1 MDFGFFSI
9 GGGRGGSLLLPVTVD
24 SVSVSSASTSS
35 SSLGRLD
42 PLGDG
47 IFGRDLGEVLG
58 LSGWRVLQN
67 VSRVRDDRGDWVGV
81 VLI

>member
-1 MDFGFFSI
+1 MDFGFFNI
-9 GGGRGGSLLLPVTVD
+9 GGGRGGSLLLLVTVD
-24 SVSVSSASTSS
+24 SVSVSSASASS

-42 PLGDG
+42 PLEDG
-47 IFGRDLGEVLG
+47 ILGRDLGKVLG

-67 VSRVRDDRGDWVGV
+67 VSRVREDRGDWVGV